1 MLSPKS
7 ILLHLDSSPQTEQRI
22 KIARHV
28 AEVFDA
34 QVTALYCITAAL
46 LRYPF
51 ALEGAATALS
61 MMDEL
66 DKEAKKSAQAT
77 FEKACAGSAR
87 LRWSESKNGT
97 GATWEFIRRA
107 FYSDLMILGQQ
118 EEGHFLNEELPFDF
132 LTNVLIQSGRPALIV
147 PYVGLSNP
155 IAQTILVAWKP
166 TREAAR
172 AVSAALPWLHQ
183 AKYVHV
189 VCYGTELQLALEA
202 LSVFLKAHGISAIL
216 HQGGT
221 ESGHAGEHLLSLAA
235 DVQADLLIMGC
246 YGHTRARQWVF
257 GGVTHTILRSMTVPV
272 LMVH

>member
-7 ILLHLDSSPQTEQRI
+7 ILLHLDSSPQAEQRI
-22 KIARHV
+22 RMARHV
-28 AEVFDA
+28 AEVFNA
-34 QVTALYCITAAL
+34 QVTALYCITTAL

-66 DKEAKKSAQAT
+66 DKEAKKSAQAM
-77 FEKACAGSAR
+77 FEKACAGSSR
-87 LRWSESKNGT
+87 LKWSESKNAT

-107 FYSDLMILGQQ
+107 FYADLLILGQQ

-147 PYVGLSNP
+147 PYVGFNNP
-155 IAQTILVAWKP
+155 VAQTILLAWKP

-172 AVSAALPWLHQ
+172 AVSAALPWLYQ
-183 AKYVHV
+183 AKNVHL
-189 VCYGTELQLALEA
+189 VCYGTEPKLPLGA

-216 HQGGT
+216 HQGG
-221 ESGHAGEHLLSLAA
+221 SDSVHAGEHLLSLAA
-235 DVQADLLIMGC
+235 DVQADLLVMGC

-257 GGVTHTILRSMTVPV
+257 GGVSHSVLRAMTVPV